1 MGADPNRWPRLRDF
15 GLVPGAEYPP
25 VRAVDGGT
33 AILFAQFSMER
44 ILPASAAAHPAP
56 VAGPATGGVLRLR
69 ELLTGR

>member
-1 MGADPNRWPRLRDF
+1 MDGALDALVGGDPDRHDA
-15 GLVPGAEYPP
+15 LVLEA

-56 VAGPATGGVLRLR
+56 VAGPATEGVLRLR